1 MLKYYIY
8 KGKQFQFEE
17 SKAPEGAVELK
28 AEKAKSEKPEEL
40 EEPKAYIPKHKAVE
54 PKNKAKKSP
63 AKKKAVTE

>member
-8 KGKQFQFEE
+8 KGRQFQFEE

-28 AEKAKSEKPEEL
+28 AKKETPD
-40 EEPKAYIPKHKAVE
+40 EPKAYIPKNKAVE